1 MNFRREPSLQ
11 LKLNSTTFSPGV
23 EGLIAF
29 SDLLKDAL
37 KDVKQEQNT
46 EVNINWISKI
56 HRRDPNWE
64 RSWDWDRS
72 DSYFRLFQSYQFKHQ
87 LKQHPSIAL

>member
-37 KDVKQEQNT
+37 KDVKNEPST
-46 EVNINWISKI
+46 EVNTVF
-56 HRRDPNWE
+56 PNLIKVS
-64 RSWDWDRS
+64 RGRQCPFRGRFWD
-72 DSYFRLFQSYQFKHQ
+72 
-87 LKQHPSIAL
+87 HPC

>member
-37 KDVKQEQNT
+37 KDVKQEPNS
-46 EVNINWISKI
+46 EVNISLGL
-56 HRRDPNWE
+56 E
-64 RSWDWDRS
+64 QV
-72 DSYFRLFQSYQFKHQ
+72 LG
-87 LKQHPSIAL
+87 L

>member
-46 EVNINWISKI
+46 EVNIN
-56 HRRDPNWE
+56 
-64 RSWDWDRS
+64 
-72 DSYFRLFQSYQFKHQ
+72 LG
-87 LKQHPSIAL
+87 LKKVLVLKGLTRILDYSNRINSNTN

>member
-37 KDVKQEQNT
+37 KDVKQEPNS
-46 EVNINWISKI
+46 EVNLEYSTTLA
-56 HRRDPNWE
+56 HFCH
-64 RSWDWDRS
+64 
-72 DSYFRLFQSYQFKHQ
+72 DSVHFTFILDYSNCFYSNTNQSNTSQ
-87 LKQHPSIAL
+87 

>member
-37 KDVKQEQNT
+37 KDVKQEPNS
-46 EVNINWISKI
+46 EVNLYYS
-56 HRRDPNWE
+56 
-64 RSWDWDRS
+64 
-72 DSYFRLFQSYQFKHQ
+72 RLSLTFILDYSNCFYSNTDQSNTSQ
-87 LKQHPSIAL
+87 

>member
-37 KDVKQEQNT
+37 KDVKNEPNT
-46 EVNINWISKI
+46 EVNRKTQS
-56 HRRDPNWE
+56 
-64 RSWDWDRS
+64 
-72 DSYFRLFQSYQFKHQ
+72 FQTRARQDVSVR
-87 LKQHPSIAL
+87 

>member
-37 KDVKQEQNT
+37 KDVKQEPNT
-46 EVNINWISKI
+46 EVNSINPNPTLFLPD
-56 HRRDPNWE
+56 RD
-64 RSWDWDRS
+64 SV
-72 DSYFRLFQSYQFKHQ
+72 
-87 LKQHPSIAL
+87 

>member
-37 KDVKQEQNT
+37 KDVKQEPNT
-46 EVNINWISKI
+46 EVNNPNPTLFLPD
-56 HRRDPNWE
+56 RD
-64 RSWDWDRS
+64 SV
-72 DSYFRLFQSYQFKHQ
+72 
-87 LKQHPSIAL
+87 

>member
-11 LKLNSTTFSPGV
+11 LKLNSTTFSQGV

-46 EVNINWISKI
+46 EVNIN
-56 HRRDPNWE
+56 
-64 RSWDWDRS
+64 
-72 DSYFRLFQSYQFKHQ
+72 LG
-87 LKQHPSIAL
+87 LKKVLVLKGLTRILDYSNRINSNTN

>member
-37 KDVKQEQNT
+37 KDVKQEPNT
-46 EVNINWISKI
+46 EVNNPNPTLFLLE
-56 HRRDPNWE
+56 RD
-64 RSWDWDRS
+64 SV
-72 DSYFRLFQSYQFKHQ
+72 
-87 LKQHPSIAL
+87 

>member
-37 KDVKQEQNT
+37 KDVKQEPNS
-46 EVNINWISKI
+46 EVNINLGLGLVLVLGNSF
-56 HRRDPNWE
+56 E
-64 RSWDWDRS
+64 TGS
-72 DSYFRLFQSYQFKHQ
+72 
-87 LKQHPSIAL
+87 

>member
-37 KDVKQEQNT
+37 KDVKQEPNT
-46 EVNINWISKI
+46 EVNSINPNPTLFLPG
-56 HRRDPNWE
+56 RD
-64 RSWDWDRS
+64 S
-72 DSYFRLFQSYQFKHQ
+72 
-87 LKQHPSIAL
+87 A

>member
-37 KDVKQEQNT
+37 KDVKNEPNT
-46 EVNINWISKI
+46 EVNRKTVFPNQGSTG
-56 HRRDPNWE
+56 RR
-64 RSWDWDRS
+64 
-72 DSYFRLFQSYQFKHQ
+72 
-87 LKQHPSIAL
+87 

>member
-46 EVNINWISKI
+46 EVNIN
-56 HRRDPNWE
+56 
-64 RSWDWDRS
+64 
-72 DSYFRLFQSYQFKHQ
+72 LG
-87 LKQHPSIAL
+87 

>member
-37 KDVKQEQNT
+37 KDVKNEPNT
-46 EVNINWISKI
+46 EVNRKTQS
-56 HRRDPNWE
+56 
-64 RSWDWDRS
+64 
-72 DSYFRLFQSYQFKHQ
+72 FQTR
-87 LKQHPSIAL
+87 ALQDVGVR

>member
-37 KDVKQEQNT
+37 KDVKNEPNT
-46 EVNINWISKI
+46 EVNRKKPTCP
-56 HRRDPNWE
+56 R
-64 RSWDWDRS
+64 
-72 DSYFRLFQSYQFKHQ
+72 
-87 LKQHPSIAL
+87 ALQDVAVC